1 MNSEALSVPVLKFY
15 RVVFVAFHAMLWWM
29 GRYEIVL
36 ERPMT
41 ENLPFAVFFIAMGV
55 AIWAFGWRAM
65 VQPGPLAGQ
74 HTFLFRNLG
83 ATVCTLGGMLLGAF
97 ADNPAWVTPVAAL
110 GAGLCLLTP
119 VPAAARVDD
128 AAPIVL

>member
-1 MNSEALSVPVLKFY
+1 
-15 RVVFVAFHAMLWWM
+15 
-29 GRYEIVL
+29 
-36 ERPMT
+36 
-41 ENLPFAVFFIAMGV
+41 
-55 AIWAFGWRAM
+55 
-65 VQPGPLAGQ
+65 
-74 HTFLFRNLG
+74 
-83 ATVCTLGGMLLGAF
+83 MLLGAF